1 MPPRLYLD
9 APWTEGETIDLPPEQ
24 ARHVQVLR
32 LQPGDALTL
41 FNGQGG
47 EWSAE
52 VARMGGR
59 QQVAVRVG
67 AHQPVDTELGRAV
80 TLALGMP
87 ANERM
92 DTLVEKAT
100 ELGVAAIQPLQ
111 CARSVLR
118 LTGERADKRQAHWQA
133 VAVAAAEQCGRT
145 RVPRIAPVKTLSGW
159 LAEGGWPARRHVL
172 SLAADARPLHPGPFD
187 DQAVLLLSGPEGGL
201 DPAEEAQARLHGFL
215 PVGLGPRVLRADTAP
230 LAALVLLG
238 AAGGGLS
245 SKPGAS

>member
-9 APWTEGETIDLPPEQ
+9 APWNEGDTLDLPPEQ
-24 ARHVQVLR
+24 ARHLQVLR
-32 LQPGDALTL
+32 LQPGDALTM
-41 FNGQGG
+41 FNGRGG

-52 VARMGGR
+52 VTQMGGR

-67 AHQPVDTELGRAV
+67 SHHVVERELVRGV

-118 LTGERADKRQAHWQA
+118 LAGERAEKRQAHWQG
-133 VAVAAAEQCGRT
+133 VAVAAAEQSGRT
-145 RVPRIAPVKTLSGW
+145 RVPSIAPVKTFATW
-159 LAEGGWPARRHVL
+159 LAEGRWPPCRHVL
-172 SLAADARPLHPGPFD
+172 SLASDAARLAATADADP
-187 DQAVLLLSGPEGGL
+187 VLLLSGPEGGL
-201 DPAEEAQARLHGFL
+201 DPAEEAQARALGFT

-238 AAGGGLS
+238 A
-245 SKPGAS
+245 